1 MVHADAFDPAQVA
14 RRLEAWW
21 HARTGEA
28 VRIDPCVRI
37 AGGASRAT
45 YRFVV
50 HAQGRADAPQAFV
63 LRLDPVSSLIET
75 ERQRE
80 FMALQAFH
88 GTDVPVPQPL
98 WLESSAQALG
108 SPFFIMQAIDGAEAG
123 PLKLMA
129 APYAQHHAHIGHQK
143 WSILGRIAAADPDA
157 LGLTQYMPALAPTA
171 CWRHELD
178 HWEAVLDADALEPQP
193 VQRAAI
199 RWMRRHPPAAP
210 ARVSVVHGDFR
221 TGNLMIDPHGTLRAV
236 LDWEMVHLGDPL
248 EDLAWSLNRVWC
260 FHRDERRGGFLP
272 REQAIA
278 LWEAASGLKVDP
290 QSLHWWEVFNCL
302 KGQAIWLSAA
312 KEFQSGTVTDSMM
325 ALAAWMMCNS
335 QDRATLELLGRL
347 EVA

>member
-1 MVHADAFDPAQVA
+1 MAHADAADPTQLAG
-14 RRLEAWW
+14 RLEAWLS
-21 HARTGEA
+21 ARMGQA
-28 VRIDPCVRI
+28 VQVTDCVRI

-45 YRFVV
+45 YRFAL
-50 HAQGRADAPQAFV
+50 HASDLPAQSRALV

-98 WLESSAQALG
+98 WLESSPHALG
-108 SPFFIMQAIDGAEAG
+108 APFFIMQAIEQAEAG

-129 APYAQHHAHIGHQK
+129 PPYAQHHAYMGEQT
-143 WSILGRIAAADPDA
+143 WSILGRIAAADPQA
-157 LGLTQYMPALAPTA
+157 LGLTQHMPAPDPAD

-178 HWEAVLDADALEPQP
+178 HWEAVLDADELEPQP

-199 RWMRRHPPAAP
+199 RWMRRHPPPPP
-210 ARVSVVHGDFR
+210 ARLAVVHGDYR
-221 TGNLMIDPHGTLRAV
+221 TGNLMIDAQGRLRAV

-260 FHRDERRGGFLP
+260 FQRDERCGGLLP
-272 REQAIA
+272 RAQAIA
-278 LWEAASGLKVDP
+278 RWEAASGLTVEA
-290 QSLHWWEVFNCL
+290 QALHWWEVLNCL

-312 KEFQSGTVTDSMM
+312 REFQSGTVRDSMM

-335 QDRATLELLGRL
+335 QDRATLELLDHL
-347 EVA
+347 EVG